1 MTITQILSTSD
12 GAQIP
17 KRRPVCCQHVSSVLP
32 EPKEPEPDVEV
43 GTEQQNVAAGHA
55 VQSVQPSNSLSRDT
69 TSAKAAWPAAG
80 VDDDHPDTTLCRT
93 SAASGALYSDGQ
105 VVEGDADLRR
115 FFEDVHR
122 TLPAGFILDEDIP
135 CIINPRNLRVCDPL
149 RVVSHARRID
159 GTGWMLD
166 LEILDGDMTPRR
178 ISVSRL
184 DLDLKPNILLGTLAD
199 RGFRLFCLR
208 EDLIGFLNIWD
219 HAPRSWR
226 ADHPGWFE
234 APADA
239 PSYLRP
245 DGAWHA
251 PAKAK
256 AEIVLAEPLRDPH
269 GWPGSLAGWQTE
281 VARRAIGNP
290 ALVFAISAALA
301 GPLLRLAGLQTAGFN
316 VFGATASGK
325 SLLLHVAAS
334 VLGHPEGVS
343 PWSAAT
349 TGLHRLSAEAQDSLL
364 TLDGYP
370 LRPDGQHRRALLAI
384 GNDAG
389 AGRALSARDPHGGQR
404 WRRVILS
411 SSETPLRSSLGQ
423 GKQVSPAPLLRRMID
438 LPAEIGT
445 HGAFAALH
453 GAPDGASF
461 TRELERALRR
471 HHGHLLPAFLE
482 RLMADLDR
490 HAAALET
497 DLQRLTTRIMAHA
510 QREAPSSPAADTPGA
525 ERLALVGCAGEM
537 AIRFGLLPW
546 PQGTAGEA
554 ARRMA
559 TLAHRAPAGWGWD
572 APRARAEL
580 RRYADEN
587 DTRIVDLDAAPGPT
601 GDVSPV
607 GWQDRDHLYL
617 SGDPLRGQ
625 VEALD
630 DLLAAVDH
638 ILKPGGEARSKQYR
652 MPATKV
658 PDRPRVYRFDK
669 AKLG

>member
-1 MTITQILSTSD
+1 MTITRTINTSD
-12 GAQIP
+12 GTQISEN
-17 KRRPVCCQHVSSVLP
+17 RPMCCRHVSSLLP
-32 EPKEPEPDVEV
+32 ELTDPERVVEASHGETSAAAVSPVHSEEPF
-43 GTEQQNVAAGHA
+43 
-55 VQSVQPSNSLSRDT
+55 SSLSRDKA
-69 TSAKAAWPAAG
+69 SAEAAG
-80 VDDDHPDTTLCRT
+80 PTVENTAHSDRVPLRT
-93 SAASGALYSDGQ
+93 SLAAAARGAGGQ
-105 VVEGDADLRR
+105 VAEGDADLRR
-115 FFEDVHR
+115 FFEDIHR
-122 TLPAGFILDEDIP
+122 TLPTNFTLNEDIP
-135 CIINPRNLRVCDPL
+135 CILYKGMRFSDPL
-149 RVVSHARRID
+149 RVASHARRID

-178 ISVSRL
+178 MSMSRMEFKS
-184 DLDLKPNILLGTLAD
+184 KPIMLLGALAD

-208 EDLIGFLNIWD
+208 EDFFEFLNIWD
-219 HAPRSWR
+219 RAPRSWR

-234 APADA
+234 APSDA

-245 DGAWHA
+245 DGTRHA
-251 PAKAK
+251 PAGSK
-256 AEIVLAEPLRDPH
+256 AEAVLAEPLRDPH
-269 GWPGSLAGWQTE
+269 GRSGSLAGWQTE
-281 VARRAIGNP
+281 IARRAIDNP

-301 GPLLRLAGLQTAGFN
+301 GPLLRLVGLQTAGFN
-316 VFGATASGK
+316 FFGATASGK

-349 TGLHRLSAEAQDSLL
+349 TGLRRLSAEAQDSLL

-411 SSETPLRSSLGQ
+411 SSKTPLRSSLGQ
-423 GKQVSPAPLLRRMID
+423 GKQVPPAPLLRRMID
-438 LPAEIGT
+438 LPAEIDA

-453 GAPDGASF
+453 GAADGAGF
-461 TRELERALRR
+461 TRGLERALRR
-471 HHGHLLPAFLE
+471 HHGHLLPAFMEQLVT
-482 RLMADLDR
+482 DLDR
-490 HAAALET
+490 HAADLEA
-497 DLQRLTTRIMAHA
+497 DLQRLTTRIMAQA
-510 QREAPSSPAADTPGA
+510 QRAAPSSPAADAPGA

-546 PQGTAGEA
+546 PDGAASEA
-554 ARRMA
+554 AHRMA
-559 TLAHRAPAGWGWD
+559 TLAQNAPTGSGWD

-580 RRYADEN
+580 RRYAEEN
-587 DTRIVDLDAAPGPT
+587 DTRIVDLDAASGPA
-601 GDVSPV
+601 GDVPPV

-617 SGDPLRGQ
+617 SGDPLRGK